1 MVKTKWEYWL
11 NTRFLNEI
19 TIKQSN
25 YYLCHSLH
33 SSKHTKLMNKFKRY
47 TVTAALPYANGP
59 VHIGHLAGCYLP
71 ADIYVRYLRSKGEDV
86 KFICGSDEHGV
97 PITIKAKKEGIT
109 PQQVVDKYHK
119 IMGDAFE
126 EFGISFDIFSRTSA
140 KVHHETASEFFKTL
154 YDKGVFKEEI
164 TEQYFDEKANQFLA
178 DRYIVGTCPKCG
190 NDNAYG
196 DQCENCGSTLNA
208 TDLIN
213 PRSTLSGEKPV
224 MKKTKNWFLPLDTM
238 QPKIEAYIDSHKEWK
253 TNVFGQCKS
262 WLNSGLQP
270 RAMTRDLDWG
280 VKVPIEGGEGKVLY
294 VWFDAPI
301 GYISATK
308 ELFENQGK
316 KQDWELYWKDK
327 ETKLVHFIGKDNIV
341 FHCIIFPAML
351 MAEGSYILPENVP
364 ANEFLNLE
372 GNKISTSRNWA
383 VWLHEYLL
391 EFNDKQDALRYTLCA
406 NAPETKDNDFTWKD
420 FQAKNNNELVAILG
434 NFINR
439 TLVLTHKYYNGKVPV
454 ALEYTKADILLLEEI
469 TKFPSKIASSIEQY
483 RFREALGELMNLAR
497 LGNKYLAD
505 NEPWI
510 LIKTDEKRVQTIMNL
525 SLQIVANLTV
535 LMEPFLPFTSKKLGA
550 MININKDLK
559 WNDATRTDLLLA
571 GHQINPSGLLFE
583 KIEDETVDEQV
594 LKLKNSKMIN
604 EAESHKAEIILNDE
618 NAGLPGLA
626 PAKADISFDDFN
638 KMDIRVG
645 TILEAERVPKTDK
658 LMKLLIDTGI
668 DQRIVVSGIAAYY
681 KPEDIIGQKVSIL
694 VNLAPRKIKNIESQ
708 GMILMAENSN
718 GELSFVVPGKS
729 GVDNGAN
736 IK

>member
-1 MVKTKWEYWL
+1 MT
-11 NTRFLNEI
+11 
-19 TIKQSN
+19 
-25 YYLCHSLH
+25 
-33 SSKHTKLMNKFKRY
+33 FKRY

-71 ADIYVRYLRSKGEDV
+71 ADIYVRYLRLKGEDV

-119 IMGDAFE
+119 LMGDAFKD
-126 EFGISFDIFSRTSA
+126 FGISFDIYSRTSS
-140 KVHHETASEFFKTL
+140 KTHHETASEFFKKL
-154 YDKGVFKEEI
+154 YDKGVFKEEV

-190 NDNAYG
+190 NENAYG
-196 DQCENCGSTLNA
+196 DQCEKCGSTLNA

-213 PRSTLSGEKPV
+213 PKSTLSGEKPV
-224 MKKTKNWFLPLDTM
+224 LKKTKNWFLPLDTM
-238 QPKIEAYIDSHKEWK
+238 QPQIEAYIDSHKEWK
-253 TNVFGQCKS
+253 ANVFGQCKS
-262 WLNSGLQP
+262 WLNAGLQP

-280 VKVPIEGGEGKVLY
+280 VKVPVDGADGKVLY

-308 ELFENQGK
+308 ELFASEQNSLSPSGRAGEGL
-316 KQDWELYWKDK
+316 WEKYWRDK

-351 MAEGSYILPENVP
+351 MAEGSFIVPENVP

-372 GNKISTSRNWA
+372 GDKISTSRNWA

-391 EFNDKQDALRYTLCA
+391 EFKDKQDTLRYTLCA

-434 NFINR
+434 NFVNR
-439 TLVLTHKYYNGKVPV
+439 TLVLTHKYYNGKVPE
-454 ALEYTKADILLLEEI
+454 ALEYTKGDILLLEEI
-469 TKFPSKIASSIEQY
+469 SKFPDRIAASIEQY
-483 RFREALGELMNLAR
+483 RFREALSELMNLAR
-497 LGNKYLAD
+497 AGNKYLAD
-505 NEPWI
+505 NEPWT
-510 LIKTDEKRVQTIMNL
+510 LIKTDEKRVQTIMNI
-525 SLQIVANLTV
+525 SLQIAANLTV
-535 LMEPFLPFTSKKLGA
+535 VMEPFLPFTSKRLGA
-550 MININKDLK
+550 MLNLNPALK
-559 WNDATRTDLLLA
+559 WIDAKRTDLLLA
-571 GHQINPSGLLFE
+571 GHQINTASLLFD
-583 KIEDETVDEQV
+583 KIEDETISAQV
-594 LKLKNSKMIN
+594 QKLADSKKAN
-604 EAESHKAEIILNDE
+604 EAAGKIIE
-618 NAGLPGLA
+618 PS
-626 PAKADISFDDFN
+626 KEETSFEDFS

-658 LMKLLIDTGI
+658 LLKLLIDTGF
-668 DQRIVVSGIAAYY
+668 DTRTVVSGIAGYY

-694 VNLAPRKIKNIESQ
+694 VNLAPRKIKGIESK
-708 GMILMAENSN
+708 GMILMAENSA
-718 GELSFVVPGKS
+718 GELSFVAPLKPNVNNGS
-729 GVDNGAN
+729 G